1 MMPHHASLPTAARL
15 QHRSPRPTPASH
27 ACLQDEGCPRA
38 RGLKKERS
46 GGPRFEFFCLRV
58 SPGRWRWREECG
70 GGKDLSHRPSADRSQ
85 ARLDSTGTIPRC
97 SSGAGSRVPSC
108 ERGAGW
114 RAAGWSGRRLW
125 RLPAALCC
133 TEGRFRHP
141 VWLPVQNEL
150 LRRPSPLY
158 PLSALLSC
166 GDVRCVR
173 TPFSATYCVGSRRSL
188 SPGRNRSPPHGW
200 HLCGRAR
207 DEPFRAATLGALLG
221 AGCGIRGVGGCSRP
235 KQAGRQG
242 RQRPSSTGSCNGS
255 RGRGAD
261 EVVPSR
267 PLCLLPNALRCGW
280 LIFVD
285 AAASCVQFSMWTRS
299 RCWRCSLFSSAASS
313 ASYGTVAWA
322 RATRLS
328 MELPDLSKF
337 AASAAK
343 QAAVVAAA
351 PDYV

>member
-1 MMPHHASLPTAARL
+1 MPHHASLPTAARL

-38 RGLKKERS
+38 RGLKKSVQADLGLNFFVCGFHREDGDGERN
-46 GGPRFEFFCLRV
+46 V
-58 SPGRWRWREECG
+58 G
-70 GGKDLSHRPSADRSQ
+70 GGKDLSHRPSADCSQ

-108 ERGAGW
+108 GRGVRDG
-114 RAAGWSGRRLW
+114 AAGWSGRRLW

-133 TEGRFRHP
+133 TEGHFRHP

-150 LRRPSPLY
+150 CAVPAHCIPSVRSYPAVTSAVSEHLFRRLTALAPGALFLLAGIVRLLMDGTSVAGHAMNLFVLL
-158 PLSALLSC
+158 LSALFGRRLRHSWRRW
-166 GDVRCVR
+166 VL
-173 TPFSATYCVGSRRSL
+173 ATQ
-188 SPGRNRSPPHGW
+188 
-200 HLCGRAR
+200 
-207 DEPFRAATLGALLG
+207 
-221 AGCGIRGVGGCSRP
+221 
-235 KQAGRQG
+235 QAGRQG

-285 AAASCVQFSMWTRS
+285 AAASCVQFSMWTHHDAGDAAYFPR
-299 RCWRCSLFSSAASS
+299 RRLPLPMARWR
-313 ASYGTVAWA
+313 GPEQ
-322 RATRLS
+322 RACPWSFQT
-328 MELPDLSKF
+328 
-337 AASAAK
+337 
-343 QAAVVAAA
+343 
-351 PDYV
+351 

>member
-58 SPGRWRWREECG
+58 SLSWREECG
-70 GGKDLSHRPSADRSQ
+70 GGKDLSHRPSADCSQ

-97 SSGAGSRVPSC
+97 SSGVGSHVPSC
-108 ERGAGW
+108 GRGVRDGARQAGRGAGCGGCQ
-114 RAAGWSGRRLW
+114 RRSAAQRGVSGIRL
-125 RLPAALCC
+125 
-133 TEGRFRHP
+133 
-141 VWLPVQNEL
+141 WLPVQNKL
-150 LRRPSPLY
+150 LRRPTPLY

-267 PLCLLPNALRCGW
+267 PLCLFPNALRCGW